1 MSESEVSQEPVATP
15 VLAPRDG
22 LPELITDVSALT
34 QAATKLAAGTG
45 PVAIDAERA
54 SGFKYSSRAYL
65 VQLRRTGSGTFLIDP
80 IHFQDLSLIQEAL
93 SGVDWI
99 LHAASQDL
107 VCLREIGLRPTAN
120 LFDTELA
127 GRLLGCARVGLGPLL
142 LAELGYSLAKEHSA
156 ADWSTRPLSTQWLNY
171 AALDVEFLI
180 ELWEVLSEKLK
191 AADKY
196 ELAIEEFA
204 HVRDNTNAIVRSEPW
219 RRVSGLHS
227 LRQPRQ
233 LEIVRQLWLMRDEIA
248 RTEDIAP
255 GRILPDGV
263 IIEITSA
270 VTEHIENLNRARG
283 SAQNSGQP
291 RSTSDWGEENLDIKI
306 SELAVFSGRLT
317 RRNRKHWI
325 AAVNNGL
332 QTSTSDLPPTR
343 IKSTAPPPPR
353 NWQERNPVAFA
364 RLEQV
369 RSAIAALSEQLE
381 IPIENLIT
389 PDVVR
394 RILWEPPETENDLAA
409 QLSDFGVR
417 PWQRTLIEPVLRQAV
432 FAAPITNEPQRATEQ

>member
-1 MSESEVSQEPVATP
+1 MSESEVSQEPVGTP

-22 LPELITDVSALT
+22 LPDLITDISALT
-34 QAATKLAAGTG
+34 QAAAKLAAGTG

-54 SGFKYSSRAYL
+54 SGFKYSGRAYL
-65 VQLRRTGSGTFLIDP
+65 VQLRRTGCGTFLIDP
-80 IHFQDLSLIQEAL
+80 IEFDNLSAIQDAL
-93 SGVDWI
+93 TGVDWI

-120 LFDTELA
+120 LFDSELA

-180 ELWEVLSEKLK
+180 ELWQVLAEKLK

-196 ELAIEEFA
+196 ELALQEFA

-270 VTEHIENLNRARG
+270 VSEHIEELNRARG
-283 SAQNSGQP
+283 SAQSSASIK
-291 RSTSDWGEENLDIKI
+291 STTGSDAEQHDVDV

-317 RRNRKHWI
+317 RRNRKRWI
-325 AAVNNGL
+325 AAVHNGL
-332 QTSTSDLPPTR
+332 QTATSDLPPTR

-369 RSAIAALSEQLE
+369 RSAISALSEQLE
-381 IPIENLIT
+381 MPIENLIT

-394 RILWEPPETENDLAA
+394 RILWEPPETEIELET
-409 QLSDFGVR
+409 QLEDFGVR
-417 PWQRTLIEPVLRQAV
+417 PWQCALIKPILSQAL
-432 FAAPITNEPQRATEQ
+432 FAGPITNEPQRATER